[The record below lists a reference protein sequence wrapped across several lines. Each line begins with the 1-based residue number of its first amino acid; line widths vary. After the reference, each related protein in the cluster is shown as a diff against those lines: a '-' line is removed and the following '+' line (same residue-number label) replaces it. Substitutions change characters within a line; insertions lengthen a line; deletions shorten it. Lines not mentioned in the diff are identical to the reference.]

1 MQMPSGCAAHVT
13 LAFPSCGTWTG
24 WLAAA
29 LRFDAKCAVSCIT
42 VASALQH
49 HVFPVK
55 ANPGG
60 VVSAGQPSLCLNP
73 SPQQRVML
81 TTPNPLPVYEE
92 GQMVVHRVRT

>member
-55 ANPGG
+55 ANIGG

-73 SPQQRVML
+73 IPPAEGHADHPQPPPSL
-81 TTPNPLPVYEE
+81 
-92 GQMVVHRVRT
+92 